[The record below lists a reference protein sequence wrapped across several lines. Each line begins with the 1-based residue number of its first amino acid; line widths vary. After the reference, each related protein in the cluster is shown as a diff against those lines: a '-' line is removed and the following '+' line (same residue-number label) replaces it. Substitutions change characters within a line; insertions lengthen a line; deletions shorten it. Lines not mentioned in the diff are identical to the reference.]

1 MLCYK
6 QLSKEHK
13 NLLENLNEVERKIMK
28 KSNEKIL
35 KSKFEKKYLGAVGT
49 IEDIRKIILN
59 DSITKKLVGDKENCI
74 AAGVFPQSDIIH
86 LVRTLE
92 KDNATAKRII
102 IRYDIII
109 SSYGDEG
116 IPCAGCRDCQI
127 FLLSRVVITNIEFMN
142 MN

>member
-6 QLSKEHK
+6 QVSKEHK
-13 NLLENLNEVERKIMK
+13 NLLEILNEAEEKIMK
-28 KSNEKIL
+28 KSNEKNL

-49 IEDIRKIILN
+49 IDDIRNIIVG
-59 DSITKKLVGDKENCI
+59 DSIARKLVGEKDQCI
-74 AAGVFPQSDIIH
+74 AAGVFPQSDMIH
-86 LVRTLE
+86 LVRTSE
-92 KDNATAKRII
+92 RDNYTAKRII

-116 IPCAGCRDCQI
+116 IPCAGCRDCQM
-127 FLLSRVVITNIEFMN
+127 FLLSKVVITDIEFMN